1 MRWMVSLSQ
10 RIERLRSCLLRPL
23 TINRK
28 DLTLIRFSKAPLCLA
43 ILTALIAPTSRATEP
58 SWVDAAVSAVNQ
70 DVIDLRHTIHQH
82 PELGNLEFKTA
93 ALVAEQLK
101 ASNMEVRTQVGKTG
115 VVGVLKGG
123 LPGPVVALRADMDA
137 LPVKEMTNLPFSS
150 QATSTR
156 LGKSVP
162 VMHACGHDTHT
173 AMLLGAAKVL
183 AEHRDK
189 IRGTVVFL
197 FQPAEEGAADVDE
210 FQSDTLIG
218 AQAMI
223 RDGALDSPKVEAI
236 FGVHVMAGYPTGH
249 LFYKSGTVLNSSD
262 SFRIT
267 VKGQQTHGSAPWSG
281 VDPIIASQAIISG
294 LQTLVSR
301 RIDLTKGMGVISVG
315 TLNAGSAANIIP
327 ETVEMSGTIRT
338 NNADIRETI
347 LQKMPP
353 FVSGIASAY
362 ETQAKLLLINNAPV
376 TTNDPALTE
385 AMVPALELAAPG
397 KVERLDSSL
406 SPSEDFSYYAQKVP
420 GLFVFL
426 GATPENQDMRKAP
439 NNHSPYFTADDA
451 TLATGVKAHVQ
462 FVLNYPGALKAQSKR
477 NEAP

>member
-1 MRWMVSLSQ
+1 MRTPSLPFA
-10 RIERLRSCLLRPL
+10 IALLS
-23 TINRK
+23 T
-28 DLTLIRFSKAPLCLA
+28 FSAALCQA
-43 ILTALIAPTSRATEP
+43 SDF
-58 SWVDAAVSAVNQ
+58 SWVDPAVASVNQ
-70 DVIDLRHTIHQH
+70 EVIELRHTIHQN
-82 PELGNLEFKTA
+82 PELGNMEVKTA
-93 ALVAEQLK
+93 ELVAQQLK
-101 ASNMEVRTQVGKTG
+101 ALGLEVRTHIGKTG

-123 LPGPVVALRADMDA
+123 KPGPVVALRADMDA
-137 LPVKEMTNLPFSS
+137 LPVKEMTGLPFAST
-150 QATSTR
+150 ATGVR
-156 LGKSVP
+156 RGKTVP

-183 AEHRDK
+183 AQHRNEVA
-189 IRGTVVFL
+189 GTVVFL

-210 FQSDTLIG
+210 FQADAVIG

-249 LFYKSGTVLNSSD
+249 LYYKSGTVLNSND

-267 VKGQQTHGSAPWSG
+267 LTGQQTHGSAPWSG
-281 VDPIIASQAIISG
+281 VDPIIAGENIIGG

-301 RIDLTKGMGVISVG
+301 RIDMTKGMGVISVG
-315 TLNAGSAANIIP
+315 TVNAGSASNIIP
-327 ETVEMSGTIRT
+327 ETAELTGTIRT
-338 NNADIRETI
+338 NNASIRNTI

-353 FVSGIASAY
+353 LVNGIASAY
-362 ETQAKLLLINNAPV
+362 ETKANLLLVNIAPV
-376 TTNDPALTE
+376 TINNPALTE

-397 KVERLDSSL
+397 KVERLESSL
-406 SPSEDFSYYAQKVP
+406 SPSEDFSFYAEKVP

-426 GATPENQDMRKAP
+426 GATPADQDMQKVP

-462 FVLNYPGALKAQSKR
+462 FVLNYPGRGGEKS
-477 NEAP
+477 